1 MTPHRIRAFAP
12 GRVNLIGE
20 HTDYNDGLCLP
31 FAIELGVI
39 VTAELHDGDD
49 VTAPGLDDGARFLE
63 GTLAELRSA
72 GVELPGAT
80 LDIEGDLPQRV
91 GLSSSAALCIALAL
105 ALYGAAETAP
115 PRPVRLARLCSR
127 VESKWAGQD
136 TGLLDQL
143 ASLLGEK
150 GRALRLDMRTL
161 EARPIDLHLH
171 GHVLATLDSGASRS
185 LAASGYNERREECRR
200 ALELLG
206 LESLRD
212 ADDASGLPAPLDA
225 RVRHVISENERV
237 DAAVAA
243 LESGDL
249 AELGALLNAS
259 HASLRDDY
267 EVSVPE
273 VERAVAA
280 CIDAGALGARI
291 MGGGFGGSVLA
302 LFPPGAALPD
312 GAISVRPWRG
322 GSASLSAGASA
333 KTTNRGSPARL
344 QEPAHR
350 PDRRRDRDHR
360 LRAQLGRGAGVLMA
374 EEVRV
379 SDPSAEEAGEAIH
392 LPGPSYL
399 PVATAFGVS
408 IAVVGVVLSW
418 VIVGIG
424 LVIAVIAIWRW
435 IGETRRE
442 TAELP
447 LEH

>member
-1 MTPHRIRAFAP
+1 MTPHGIRAFAP

-31 FAIELGVI
+31 FAIELGVT
-39 VTAELHDGDD
+39 VAAELHDGGE
-49 VTAPGLDDGARFLE
+49 VSAPDLEDGDRFLE
-63 GTLAELRSA
+63 GTLSELRRV
-72 GVELPGAT
+72 GVELPGVRLA
-80 LDIEGDLPQRV
+80 IRGDLPQRV
-91 GLSSSAALCIALAL
+91 GLSSSAALCVALAL
-105 ALYGAAETAP
+105 ALYGAAGVEP

-127 VESKWAGQD
+127 VESEWAGQD

-143 ASLLGEK
+143 ASLLGEE
-150 GRALRLDMRTL
+150 GCALRLDMRTL
-161 EARPIDLHLH
+161 EARTVQVDLH

-185 LAASGYNERREECRR
+185 LASSGYNERRHECRR

-212 ADDASGLPAPLDA
+212 ADDASGLPAPLD
-225 RVRHVISENERV
+225 RRLRHVISENERV

-280 CIDAGALGARI
+280 CMDAGALGARI

-312 GAISVRPWRG
+312 GAIRVRPG
-322 GSASLSAGASA
+322 PG
-333 KTTNRGSPARL
+333 ARL
-344 QEPAHR
+344 
-350 PDRRRDRDHR
+350 
-360 LRAQLGRGAGVLMA
+360 L
-374 EEVRV
+374 
-379 SDPSAEEAGEAIH
+379 
-392 LPGPSYL
+392 
-399 PVATAFGVS
+399 
-408 IAVVGVVLSW
+408 
-418 VIVGIG
+418 
-424 LVIAVIAIWRW
+424 
-435 IGETRRE
+435 
-442 TAELP
+442 
-447 LEH
+447 